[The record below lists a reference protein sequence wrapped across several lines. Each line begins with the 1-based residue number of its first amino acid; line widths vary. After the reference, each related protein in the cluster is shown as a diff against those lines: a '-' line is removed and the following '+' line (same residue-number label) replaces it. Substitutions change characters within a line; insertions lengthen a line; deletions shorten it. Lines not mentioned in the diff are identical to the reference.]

1 MLSPH
6 EKHNFRLGV
15 TCTDVFF
22 IHKNKLNIHYWNDM
36 CNVYTLRNRKIY
48 ISNMKLIL
56 IHILLFLA
64 KKTLNMQNNLRLIGL
79 TGLMG
84 SLDYVRCGTADVII
98 HSRSP
103 PNLRGRLTR
112 SLVPEPYKGRFTC
125 SRWPRQPR
133 LLEP

>member
-6 EKHNFRLGV
+6 EKHNFSLGV
-15 TCTDVFF
+15 TCTDVFLYS
-22 IHKNKLNIHYWNDM
+22 IKINIHYWNDM

-84 SLDYVRCGTADVII
+84 SLDYAGCVAQLTSSLLRT
-98 HSRSP
+98 SRQTCAPTDSV
-103 PNLRGRLTR
+103 
-112 SLVPEPYKGRFTC
+112 SLVPELNER
-125 SRWPRQPR
+125 RQELRRQPA
-133 LLEP
+133 EG

>member
-6 EKHNFRLGV
+6 EKHNFRHGV

-22 IHKNKLNIHYWNDM
+22 IQHKNKLNIHYWNDM

-64 KKTLNMQNNLRLIGL
+64 KKKTTKHAKQSTSDWTDWTRGIIGL
-79 TGLMG
+79 RA
-84 SLDYVRCGTADVII
+84 VW
-98 HSRSP
+98 HS
-103 PNLRGRLTR
+103 
-112 SLVPEPYKGRFTC
+112 
-125 SRWPRQPR
+125 
-133 LLEP
+133 